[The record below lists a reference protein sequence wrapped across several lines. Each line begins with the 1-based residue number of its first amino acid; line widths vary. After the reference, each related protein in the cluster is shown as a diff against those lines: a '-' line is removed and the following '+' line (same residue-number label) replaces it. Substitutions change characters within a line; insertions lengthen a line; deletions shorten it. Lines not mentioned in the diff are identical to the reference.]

1 MSDYESCDTLMV
13 KIPMRNMTQSK
24 GYKFYIPNPSRQI
37 HYYAIYA
44 IDEGGFGQ
52 VWSGI
57 SGTGVSIAIKITKP
71 TLDPLRDLKSW
82 FTEQYIH
89 LKCLNHPHIVRTFD
103 QFISP
108 EGALVIVM
116 EKAEG
121 SLENLV
127 CNGKLFDPMEVCAI
141 GTQILSALDYI
152 HKLGVIHRDVTLK
165 NILFFPNGVFKL
177 ADFGIS
183 KQDIAKNELAR
194 TFIGQKTFIPPELW
208 SLGYSS
214 QQCDIYQMGLVLL
227 TLLTGRYPIPANA
240 TVEETRR
247 MILEGIPRQIAES
260 LINNHGR
267 LAEIL
272 SIMLRRRDAWR
283 YKTAMDAWNDL
294 YKEFEQRKK
303 LKEIAE
309 SLWKQLPPQLLPRL
323 LGR

>member
-1 MSDYESCDTLMV
+1 
-13 KIPMRNMTQSK
+13 MRNVTQSRR
-24 GYKFYIPNPSRQI
+24 YKFYIANPSRQI

-57 SGTGVSIAIKITKP
+57 SGTGVAVAIKITKP

-89 LKCLNHPHIVRTFD
+89 LKCLDHPHIVRTFD

-108 EGALVIVM
+108 EGVLVIVM

-121 SLENLV
+121 SLENLLYD
-127 CNGKLFDPMEVCAI
+127 GKLFDPMEVCAI
-141 GTQILSALDYI
+141 GTQILSVLDYI

-165 NILFFPNGVFKL
+165 NILCFPNGVFKL

-183 KQDIAKNELAR
+183 KQEVTANELAM
-194 TFIGQKTFIPPELW
+194 TFIGHKTFIPAELL
-208 SLGYSS
+208 SAGYSS
-214 QQCDIYQMGLVLL
+214 HQSDIYQLGLVLL
-227 TLLTGRYPIPANA
+227 TLLTGRYLIPANA

-260 LINNHGR
+260 LINKHGR
-267 LAEIL
+267 LTEIL

-303 LKEIAE
+303 LKEIVE
-309 SLWKQLPPQLLPRL
+309 CLWKQLPPKLLPRL
-323 LGR
+323 LG